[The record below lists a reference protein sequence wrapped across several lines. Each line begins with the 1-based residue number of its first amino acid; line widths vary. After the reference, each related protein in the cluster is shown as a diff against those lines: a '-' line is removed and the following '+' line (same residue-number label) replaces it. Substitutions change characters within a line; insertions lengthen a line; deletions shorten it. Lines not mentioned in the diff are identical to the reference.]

1 VTKLH
6 TRCSHHDLMKLRA
19 GTPVLLS
26 GPVVACRDRA
36 HRRMADLLA
45 RGMPLPFDPMGAAVF
60 YAAPTPAPPG
70 RASGAVGPTTSARMD
85 PWTPLLLQA
94 GVRILV
100 GKGPRSSGV
109 SAAINSAGAVYLA
122 APGGTAALGG
132 GCVVSCGVL
141 AWDDL
146 GSEALYSMELREYP
160 VFVALDTMGQSIF
173 TRGGKP

>member
-1 VTKLH
+1 
-6 TRCSHHDLMKLRA
+6 
-19 GTPVLLS
+19 
-26 GPVVACRDRA
+26 
-36 HRRMADLLA
+36 
-45 RGMPLPFDPMGAAVF
+45 
-60 YAAPTPAPPG
+60 
-70 RASGAVGPTTSARMD
+70 MD

-94 GVRILV
+94 GVRIFI
-100 GKGPRSSGV
+100 GKGPRSPGV
-109 SAAINSAGAVYLA
+109 SAAITNACAVYLA

-173 TRGGKP
+173 TREGKP